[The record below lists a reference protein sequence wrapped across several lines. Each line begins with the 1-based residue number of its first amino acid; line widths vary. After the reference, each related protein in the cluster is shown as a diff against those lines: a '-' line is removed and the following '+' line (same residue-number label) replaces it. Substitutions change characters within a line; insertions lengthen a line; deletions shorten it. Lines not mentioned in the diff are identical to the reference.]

1 MKKKLIS
8 LLLLSTMAITL
19 LGCNNNKNKSL
30 GEEAVRYLYQ
40 FDKITDLQEG
50 DKKLKEISNDDVYKQ
65 LTVTDQYRALNTYL
79 KLQDNPCK
87 VVILDDFSDKNG
99 GYVKYSLDTLSIS
112 STRIFMFTYRTENNK
127 LVEVHEMECIP
138 FSTEDSLDITPSY
151 DNGEGD
157 SQ

>member
-50 DKKLKEISNDDVYKQ
+50 
-65 LTVTDQYRALNTYL
+65 
-79 KLQDNPCK
+79 
-87 VVILDDFSDKNG
+87 
-99 GYVKYSLDTLSIS
+99 VKS
-112 STRIFMFTYRTENNK
+112 
-127 LVEVHEMECIP
+127 
-138 FSTEDSLDITPSY
+138 
-151 DNGEGD
+151 
-157 SQ
+157 